1 MTDAPHPVAVAALPY
16 RHPIERDAEG
26 MKFAIRTL
34 FEESLRRHKLN
45 GLLEKCSAAERARI
59 EADEP
64 IRVISPGY
72 YKRAAYLLQLANT
85 LELGIPFPPD
95 CFTLHDVTGI
105 QAVRM
110 ARAEFERE
118 HPACP
123 RCGERQDNPH
133 MPACPHCN
141 QKLRSAN

>member
-1 MTDAPHPVAVAALPY
+1 MTSAVTDVLPQ
-16 RHPIERDAEG
+16 RHLVERDAEG
-26 MKFAIRTL
+26 MKFAVRTL
-34 FEESLRRHKLN
+34 FEENLRQHKLAQI
-45 GLLEKCSAAERARI
+45 LDRCSAAERARI

-64 IRVISPGY
+64 IREISPGY

-95 CFTLHDVTGI
+95 CFTMHDVAGI
-105 QAVRM
+105 QAVRL
-110 ARAEFERE
+110 AKAEFERE

-133 MPACPHCN
+133 MPKCPDCG
-141 QKLRSAN
+141 QKLRSSN